1 MVATGRGAQPPSCH
15 SSHLGNTSA
24 SAISLFSFL
33 RPSPDTGPMF
43 ESEFGR
49 IFQWDLVVP
58 THWDYIGVGLKMHTV
73 PLARTQVQYA

>member
-1 MVATGRGAQPPSCH
+1 
-15 SSHLGNTSA
+15 
-24 SAISLFSFL
+24 
-33 RPSPDTGPMF
+33 MF

-73 PLARTQVQYA
+73 HVPLARTQEQYA